1 MGTNLD
7 IRVRSLDGSIVQLT
21 VPQNATVLVVK
32 QEFCRKVPS
41 CPHYQQKLLI
51 DNPRE
56 ELVDDR
62 VLSSYPSLKSGS
74 TINLL
79 RIPPWELHVTDMY
92 GKQHTVAVPS
102 IKPKDYSIC
111 DLRSLLESTIGQTL
125 DGYRIIFDGKECVEM
140 RDGRRT
146 TLGDYNIDKEDTI
159 IVGKMTSKNI
169 SPSVDLCF
177 MVDCTG
183 SMGSWIEGVKNNVK
197 LLRDKLAAQF
207 LSCDLRFAFVRYTDY
222 DLPECTRTTKLDFTK
237 DQTSFHQFVSGI
249 VADGGGDGPEDI
261 MGALKVTLSTLSWR
275 PGVDKVL
282 IHIADSPCHGTQYH
296 DGGGD
301 TYPNGDPA
309 GISHD
314 KMMQLV
320 VNNNVHYWFGY
331 IQKQYTDKMIS
342 VFNESL
348 QRLSDNRLT
357 IRQVD
362 ATNTEQ
368 LADTF
373 FKSVKGT
380 IFASE
385 AARRATIRRYV
396 IDPSVPVWASLPQ
409 LRCIKTASV
418 SMPGI
423 SALQRGFIVPEPSIP
438 LSVQCAPNPFEEGEE
453 CVAYHGL
460 DATASQK
467 RIVLKRFKRDGAE
480 YNSLDC
486 YNKVLLI
493 HAISTAYASEF
504 NGEKAKPMGAS
515 TLTFVPTELV
525 QCNQSGQVV
534 YYIYQP
540 FLDGNFEKF
549 NGNSGLVFT
558 QSQWSEPI
566 QAFSHYTYARSGKTL
581 MVCDLQGVVSGSCV
595 SLSDPAIHSRTEDG
609 NNFGPT
615 DLGFS
620 GIEQFMKTHR
630 CGETCRKL
638 GL

>member
-1 MGTNLD
+1 
-7 IRVRSLDGSIVQLT
+7 
-21 VPQNATVLVVK
+21 
-32 QEFCRKVPS
+32 
-41 CPHYQQKLLI
+41 
-51 DNPRE
+51 
-56 ELVDDR
+56 
-62 VLSSYPSLKSGS
+62 
-74 TINLL
+74 
-79 RIPPWELHVTDMY
+79 
-92 GKQHTVAVPS
+92 
-102 IKPKDYSIC
+102 
-111 DLRSLLESTIGQTL
+111 
-125 DGYRIIFDGKECVEM
+125 
-140 RDGRRT
+140 
-146 TLGDYNIDKEDTI
+146 
-159 IVGKMTSKNI
+159 
-169 SPSVDLCF
+169 
-177 MVDCTG
+177 
-183 SMGSWIEGVKNNVK
+183 
-197 LLRDKLAAQF
+197 
-207 LSCDLRFAFVRYTDY
+207 
-222 DLPECTRTTKLDFTK
+222 
-237 DQTSFHQFVSGI
+237 
-249 VADGGGDGPEDI
+249 
-261 MGALKVTLSTLSWR
+261 
-275 PGVDKVL
+275 
-282 IHIADSPCHGTQYH
+282 
-296 DGGGD
+296 
-301 TYPNGDPA
+301 
-309 GISHD
+309 
-314 KMMQLV
+314 MMQLV

-460 DATASQK
+460 DATASQE